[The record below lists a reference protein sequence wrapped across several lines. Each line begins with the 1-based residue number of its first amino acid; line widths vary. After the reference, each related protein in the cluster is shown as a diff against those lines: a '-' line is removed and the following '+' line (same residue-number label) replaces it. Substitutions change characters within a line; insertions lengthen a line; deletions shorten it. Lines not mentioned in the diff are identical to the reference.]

1 MKKMV
6 NNAPKLQLVKNEN
19 LVINEDVIDRV
30 KRNK

>member
-1 MKKMV
+1 MV